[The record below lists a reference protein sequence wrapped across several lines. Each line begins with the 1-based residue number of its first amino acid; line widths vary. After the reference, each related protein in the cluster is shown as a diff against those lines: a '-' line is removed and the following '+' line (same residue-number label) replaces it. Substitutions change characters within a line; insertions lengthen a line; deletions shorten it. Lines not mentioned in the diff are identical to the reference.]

1 MRDNQSGSSTSA
13 LEWLGSLD
21 PFSRLWFLEASRI
34 DKGIPP
40 SRRCAEHPAREG
52 TPLSHAK
59 TNHRHGRHRP
69 HRGGVRSPRVHRGAP
84 PCRRARPRGPAS
96 VVVKAE
102 GATAEATD
110 VYEVTFSKSVALQLK
125 FARGNDGGAYC
136 VFVPDE
142 TEFDAFEIGDKILA
156 VSASFGDD
164 VWDADSYGQVIYAIK
179 NRNGDIYLK
188 MKKMNGDISALEQSE
203 KSSAMKAERA
213 GGNYG
218 EGTKE
223 DAEAELL
230 QEEGA
235 RGSATRHVRRGHRA
249 LATRRTTTTP

>member
-1 MRDNQSGSSTSA
+1 MAATARTLAASV
-13 LEWLGSLD
+13 SLAAR
-21 PFSRLWFLEASRI
+21 PVAA
-34 DKGIPP
+34 P
-40 SRRCAEHPAREG
+40 RRAAARAPAR
-52 TPLSHAK
+52 S
-59 TNHRHGRHRP
+59 
-69 HRGGVRSPRVHRGAP
+69 
-84 PCRRARPRGPAS
+84 AS

-110 VYEVTFSKSVALQLK
+110 VYEVTLPKSVALQLK

-156 VSASFGDD
+156 VSASFGDE

-213 GGNYG
+213 G
-218 EGTKE
+218 
-223 DAEAELL
+223 
-230 QEEGA
+230 A
-235 RGSATRHVRRGHRA
+235 RAAARAPRRCRCRTTPRRRSSRFSDSTCSTRPSRST
-249 LATRRTTTTP
+249 TRRTTTTP